1 MPLPFKRTGDTMN
14 ELQNFFGD
22 KGKNPTIKE
31 MLEMRDALERTEAE
45 VRAALYEIDARLD
58 AYSDREESDE

>member
-1 MPLPFKRTGDTMN
+1 MN